1 MTKIIQSLFA
11 EFIRKYM
18 LPLIKLREEERVKYP
33 SKVSIYENI
42 QTCFYL
48 MTTQD
53 PKRQKK
59 SEGFFFFFFFFFFF
73 EVRHL
78 LAACKNKGVPCNM
91 DCHAR
96 NTWPVFS
103 LYGY

>member
-33 SKVSIYENI
+33 LKVSIYENI

-59 SEGFFFFFFFFFFF
+59 SEGFFFFLRSGICWQHVKTK
-73 EVRHL
+73 ECRV
-78 LAACKNKGVPCNM
+78 
-91 DCHAR
+91 
-96 NTWPVFS
+96 TWIAMLGTPGLFS
-103 LYGY
+103 VYMYLN

>member
-59 SEGFFFFFFFFFFF
+59 SEGFFFFFFLRSGICWQHVKTK
-73 EVRHL
+73 ECRV
-78 LAACKNKGVPCNM
+78 
-91 DCHAR
+91 
-96 NTWPVFS
+96 TWIAMLGTQRSAV
-103 LYGY
+103 